1 MWLFIQPNDTLFFRD
16 GRPFDAGADVW
27 TGTIF
32 PPYPATIY
40 GMLRTF
46 FINMVS
52 TNIDHADYFA
62 NIPDEYKGLLGKKDE
77 YGSLSLVGPFFG
89 KKDNNKASL
98 WIPCP
103 SDLWKW
109 KENDKTKYYLLC
121 PDSNKNDVSQCT
133 DLDIPFRPLSFPAG
147 INSSELERGE
157 GSIGGNTMDYYLI
170 GNPDDVEEINAEK
183 FWDSE
188 HSTIIERDDGRLS
201 AKEHQLAYPV
211 HTRLQDDLSFEEKGF
226 LIKIQ
231 GLNSSQM
238 EAIGKRLD
246 KPEAV
251 RLGGECRIA
260 IIDKVNTDQFY
271 QAGVVQQITSTGRF
285 RVILTSSAYF
295 PQNAFYPDF
304 LVQSDRKVPEGQW
317 VLEGIEK
324 TVTLISIVMNDRP
337 ARIGGWDL
345 ANKRPK
351 AMIKAVPAGSVYFFE
366 ISNFDKVRDNDWVVK
381 LVNASLPGVLL
392 GGENDYMKQ
401 GFNTYLIG
409 GWDYVSG

>member
-1 MWLFIQPNDTLFFRD
+1 
-16 GRPFDAGADVW
+16 
-27 TGTIF
+27 
-32 PPYPATIY
+32 
-40 GMLRTF
+40 
-46 FINMVS
+46 
-52 TNIDHADYFA
+52 
-62 NIPDEYKGLLGKKDE
+62 
-77 YGSLSLVGPFFG
+77 
-89 KKDNNKASL
+89 
-98 WIPCP
+98 
-103 SDLWKW
+103 
-109 KENDKTKYYLLC
+109 
-121 PDSNKNDVSQCT
+121 
-133 DLDIPFRPLSFPAG
+133 
-147 INSSELERGE
+147 
-157 GSIGGNTMDYYLI
+157 MDYYLI

-295 PQNAFYPDF
+295 PKMPFYPDF

-337 ARIGGWDL
+337 ARIGGWD
-345 ANKRPK
+345 PC
-351 AMIKAVPAGSVYFFE
+351 
-366 ISNFDKVRDNDWVVK
+366 
-381 LVNASLPGVLL
+381 
-392 GGENDYMKQ
+392 Q
-401 GFNTYLIG
+401 
-409 GWDYVSG
+409 